1 MDFVVQA
8 KYPDFDGGDD
18 VWYFVPYYEGTPLY

>member
-8 KYPDFDGGDD
+8 KYPDFDAPVDAE
-18 VWYFVPYYEGTPLY
+18 YIVPHYDGCPFY